1 MTFDTLTYNGTERS
15 FAAWGFAREGVKQTR
30 HNMGEDTFTARVASA
45 SIIDPPVFPF
55 EAPVVV
61 RTGRVSASGADNSFS
76 QGAVKFSGKRVG
88 LSDAADGSHIGV
100 TYDFLGPWYDL
111 ANTHFL
117 QTFKGSAVNPYAPGE
132 IVLNTGLTPNGTL
145 LFISVGDQIQA
156 ILQWLLD
163 QYAAQGMT
171 APFQYVGRPL
181 NPSTKTIDLSTN
193 GQGAVGFN
201 SDKAGNQYVYQIT
214 GQTAPPT
221 IDLALYSTFLVSYIA
236 KPMMC
241 SQALQKCL
249 ELSPRTNISF
259 DYSTTPPT
267 IYVRSV
273 DNFAPVNL
281 ALFNG
286 VDHKSLNIKRRD
298 DLVARAVVI
307 TYRITNTS
315 QGKQFIDYA
324 LDKWGPNGGGVNGL
338 GSPLDP
344 SAGLR
349 VISETI
355 DLQGFNQSFATAD
368 LDCEPLACIGVTQDT
383 KRAWWA
389 SKRGGEVAKF
399 EDSRVRF
406 QDPTGTQK
414 PIPNA
419 QIFYA
424 SNGFD
429 SIGQAVV
436 AGQEFTIPD
445 YAFFVNRIVRGTHH
459 AWMTLNNGAPVLSVK
474 AAIKAAMQ
482 FAEYDATSNS
492 GLDTDTSGN
501 CLRRHNPSDQTHCN
515 VELTNGITGTYQTIA
530 SSTPGELFIQGNGGI
545 AQYLFTA
552 LQKFQYDGD
561 YAKVESDFANNVD
574 LTNALNFTN
583 GRAEWTNM
591 NAQIQE
597 IEEDWG
603 TKQTSV
609 RIGVAKHLSAGQL
622 SSLLNMWAFRRP
634 WYNPELRADNTI
646 ASGGDIAMPVTSGQ
660 SNTAEGLE
668 NEGQTTN
675 TDYQTQPSGSTPGVI
690 AGQLNHDPTQI
701 TKILAAT
708 TPTPVDGFN
717 ANDLKIM
724 QPRECA
730 FCDASGA
737 LVYAII
743 HATGFYTKP
752 SS

>member
-30 HNMGEDTFTARVASA
+30 HNMREDTFTARVPSA

-55 EAPVVV
+55 EAQAVV
-61 RTGRVSASGADNSFS
+61 RTGRVSGSGADNTFN
-76 QGAVKFSGKRVG
+76 GGVVKFSGKRVG
-88 LSDAADGSHIGV
+88 LTDTADGSHLGV
-100 TYDFLGPWYDL
+100 TYEFLGPWYDL
-111 ANTHFL
+111 ANTHYL
-117 QTFKGSAVNPYAPGE
+117 QTFKGSATNPYAPGE
-132 IVLNTGLTPNGTL
+132 IVLNTGLQPNGNL

-163 QYAAQGMT
+163 QYTAQGMA
-171 APFQYVGRPL
+171 APFQYAGRTL
-181 NPSTKTIDLSTN
+181 NNGAIDLSTN
-193 GQGAVGFN
+193 GQGSVGVN
-201 SDKAGNQYVYQIT
+201 SDKAGNQYVYHLGANT
-214 GQTAPPT
+214 T
-221 IDLALYSTFLVSYIA
+221 IDPALFGAFLVSYIG

-241 SQALQKCL
+241 AQALQKML
-249 ELSPRTNISF
+249 ELSPRTNICF

-267 IYVRSV
+267 VYVRSI

-324 LDKWGPNGGGVNGL
+324 LDKWGPNGGGVNGM

-355 DLQGFNQSFATAD
+355 DLQGFNQTFATAD
-368 LDCEPLACIGVTQDT
+368 LDCEPLAARGGTQAT

-406 QDPTGTQK
+406 QDPTGAQT
-414 PIPNA
+414 PISDA

-429 SIGQAVV
+429 SLGTPVV
-436 AGQEFTIPD
+436 AGQEFTGAD
-445 YAFFVNRIVRGTHH
+445 YVFFTNQIVRGTHH

-474 AAIKAAMQ
+474 VAIKAPMQ
-482 FAEYDATSNS
+482 FAEYDATSSS
-492 GLDTDTSGN
+492 GSDTDTTGN

-515 VELTNGITGTYQTIA
+515 VELTNGITGTYETIA

-552 LQKFQYDGD
+552 LQRLQYDGD
-561 YAKVESDFANNVD
+561 YAKIESDFANNVN

-583 GRAEWTNM
+583 GRTEWTNM

-603 TKQTSV
+603 TKQTRV

-646 ASGGDIAMPVTSGQ
+646 ASGGDIAMPVTAGQ

-690 AGQLNHDPTQI
+690 AGQLNHDPTLI

-708 TPTPVDGFN
+708 TPTPTDGFS

-743 HATGFYTKP
+743 HATGFYNKP
-752 SS
+752 S

>member
-30 HNMGEDTFTARVASA
+30 HNMREDTFTARVPSA

-55 EAPVVV
+55 EAQAVV
-61 RTGRVSASGADNSFS
+61 RTGRVSGSGADNTFN
-76 QGAVKFSGKRVG
+76 GGVVKFSGKRVG
-88 LSDAADGSHIGV
+88 LTDTADGSHLGV
-100 TYDFLGPWYDL
+100 TYEFLGPWYDL
-111 ANTHFL
+111 ANTHYL
-117 QTFKGSAVNPYAPGE
+117 QTFKGSATNPYAPGE
-132 IVLNTGLTPNGTL
+132 IVLNTGLQPNGNL

-163 QYAAQGMT
+163 QYTAQGMA
-171 APFQYVGRPL
+171 APFQYAGRTL
-181 NPSTKTIDLSTN
+181 NNGAIDLSTN
-193 GQGAVGFN
+193 GQGSVGVN
-201 SDKAGNQYVYQIT
+201 SDKAGNQYVYHLGANT
-214 GQTAPPT
+214 T
-221 IDLALYSTFLVSYIA
+221 IDPALFGAFLVSYIG

-241 SQALQKCL
+241 AQALQKML
-249 ELSPRTNISF
+249 ELSPRTNICF

-267 IYVRSV
+267 VYVRSI

-324 LDKWGPNGGGVNGL
+324 LDKWGPNGGGVNGM

-355 DLQGFNQSFATAD
+355 DLQGFNQTFATAD
-368 LDCEPLACIGVTQDT
+368 LDCEPLAARGGTQAT

-406 QDPTGTQK
+406 QDPTGAQT
-414 PIPNA
+414 PISDA

-429 SIGQAVV
+429 SLGTPVV
-436 AGQEFTIPD
+436 AGQEFTGAD
-445 YAFFVNRIVRGTHH
+445 YVFFTNQIVRGTHH

-474 AAIKAAMQ
+474 VAIKAPMQ
-482 FAEYDATSNS
+482 FAEYDATSSS
-492 GLDTDTSGN
+492 GSDTDTTGN

-515 VELTNGITGTYQTIA
+515 VELTNGITGTYETIA

-552 LQKFQYDGD
+552 LQRLQYDGD
-561 YAKVESDFANNVD
+561 YAKIESDFANNVN

-583 GRAEWTNM
+583 GRTEWTNM

-646 ASGGDIAMPVTSGQ
+646 ASGGDIAMPVTAGQ

-708 TPTPVDGFN
+708 TPTPADGFS

-743 HATGFYTKP
+743 HATGFYNKP
-752 SS
+752 S